1 MTIRTNL
8 LCLCIALLAAAG
20 CGPKKSAPSET
31 PTSGNLLI
39 YASEAHLSLAQE
51 EANSFQR
58 LYPQARLTVQGVN
71 TRKAMV
77 FLINDSVRMVIA
89 DRRFNAE
96 EQRVIK
102 EANLEITE
110 MRFAEDALSC
120 LVHQKNGMQSI
131 SLQTLE
137 ELITGR
143 ITRWEQLPES
153 GLTGPIDLVLTDR
166 NSGVY
171 DLLSRRFF
179 KLENP
184 LAVTTFSADQ
194 ADVLNTVAQRPL
206 ALGIASVAGYKATPL
221 GKTLP
226 DSLNGPVRT
235 LGLAGTD
242 STGEVKN
249 YRPYQYY
256 IYSGNYALHY
266 SLYATFNAQSRL
278 AAGFAAF
285 IASAPG
291 QKIVQNYGLV
301 PGTMPIRFV
310 QIN

>member
-8 LCLCIALLAAAG
+8 LCLSIALLTAVG
-20 CGPKKSAPSET
+20 CGPKKSAPRET
-31 PTSGNLLI
+31 PTSGDLLI
-39 YASEAHLSLAQE
+39 YASEAHLSLVQE
-51 EANSFQR
+51 EADSFQR

-89 DRRFNAE
+89 DRRFNPE

-131 SLQTLE
+131 PLQTLE
-137 ELITGR
+137 GLITGR

-206 ALGIASVAGYKATPL
+206 AIGIASMAGYKATPL
-221 GKTLP
+221 G
-226 DSLNGPVRT
+226 R
-235 LGLAGTD
+235 
-242 STGEVKN
+242 VKN

-256 IYSGNYALHY
+256 IYNGNYALHY